1 MKGIILAGGSGTR
14 LYPLTRVTSKQLLP
28 VYDKPMIYYPL
39 STLMLAGIRDILII
53 STPEDTSRFKD
64 LLGDG
69 SNFGIKL
76 SYAVQPSP
84 DGLAQAFL
92 IGEEFIG
99 NDSCALV
106 LGDNIFYGGWFR
118 KNLRDAVRNAE
129 EGNATIFGYYVQDPE
144 RFGIVEFTKEGK
156 VLSVEEKPKKPKS
169 NYCITGL
176 YFYDNRVVEMAKK
189 VKPSERG
196 ELEITDLNR
205 MYLEDDSLRVQIL
218 GRGFAWLDTGTMESL
233 MDAASFVQTVQKRQG
248 VVISAPEEVAYH
260 EKWITKEQLLKSAEL
275 YGKSPYGEHL
285 KRVAEDR
292 LFYYEE

>member
-14 LYPLTRVTSKQLLP
+14 LYPLTKVTSKQLLP
-28 VYDKPMIYYPL
+28 VYDKPMIFYPL

-53 STPEDTSRFKD
+53 STPTDIPRFRE

-69 SNFGIKL
+69 SDMGISL

-99 NDSCALV
+99 DEACAMI

-118 KNLRDAVRNAE
+118 RNLWDAVKNAE
-129 EGNATIFGYYVQDPE
+129 EGKATIFGYYVQDPE
-144 RFGIVEFTKEGK
+144 RFGIVEFDDDRN
-156 VLSVEEKPKKPKS
+156 VVSVEEKPENPKS
-169 NYCITGL
+169 NYAITGL
-176 YFYDNRVVEMAKK
+176 YFYPKGVSEMAKQ
-189 VKPSERG
+189 VKPSARG

-205 MYLEDDSLRVQIL
+205 QYLEKNELKVQIL

-233 MDAASFVQTVQKRQG
+233 MEASFFIQTVQKRQG
-248 VVISAPEEVAYH
+248 VVISSPEEIAFH
-260 EKWITKEQLLKSAEL
+260 EKWITREQLLHTAEM
-275 YGKSPYGEHL
+275 YGKSPYGAHL
-285 KRVAEDR
+285 RHVADGKFV
-292 LFYYEE
+292 L